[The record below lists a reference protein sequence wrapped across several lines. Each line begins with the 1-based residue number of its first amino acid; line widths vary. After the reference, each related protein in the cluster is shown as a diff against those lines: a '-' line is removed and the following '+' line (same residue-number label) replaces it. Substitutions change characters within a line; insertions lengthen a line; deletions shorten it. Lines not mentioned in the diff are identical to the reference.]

1 MGKISDKIQ
10 KGRYSLKV
18 QQALKTLSNLSSEL
32 TNEEAREL
40 VDHASTLVVDAVT
53 MEGREW

>member
-40 VDHASTLVVDAVT
+40 VDHAQALVVDAVAL
-53 MEGREW
+53 EGREW

>member
-18 QQALKTLSNLSSEL
+18 QQALKTLSNLSAEL

-40 VDHASTLVVDAVT
+40 VDHASSLVVDAVA